1 MDEASVTWCSSS
13 GYHSLAPPRYTTTTT
28 TTSETSHKFYP
39 IGVCDEDDDES
50 DDDSAWGEDE
60 WPLER
65 PLPLPEWGCGR
76 PSLVFP
82 SVQDYRRFL
91 SRVTTR
97 LRRALA
103 LQPYDSISNF
113 VMFAEEYKASGF
125 SSLQDFY
132 RYYDPPLV
140 SGRYTCV
147 GLAADLASRLAD
159 LEGHYPGF
167 KDAIY
172 QVSCQ
177 EELPDEDIEKVISTE
192 QPSAALSF
200 KEHVLLCVR
209 VRVEGRAGVV
219 LLDPGYHVASPV
231 TVMEDGLAPHSGP
244 VLTATARSDVTR
256 TYTYNFPS
264 TTSSYVVWE
273 VEEKRGGKSKFTKS
287 LIHVSRPYLSGVDVT
302 ERRNL
307 AYTFKT
313 LLGRDAAG
321 KFTAGF
327 YFVIKPTPSSS
338 TVTFFRKVN
347 GEMKH
352 IKAPLNYFL
361 QRDEEVEE
369 QEGELKEYIV
379 EKGSWRNVKE
389 QGKMREKRELDMEV
403 EEAVVAVEN
412 GVGRGKGD
420 VRATLCT
427 LASLLQDKGFVGDL
441 LELDKALDALAKQ

>member
-1 MDEASVTWCSSS
+1 MERWPPVSTCWSAVPHACPAVDSCSDLGESVDEASVTWCSSS
-13 GYHSLAPPRYTTTTT
+13 GYHSQALRPFTTTN
-28 TTSETSHKFYP
+28 TTSEASLILPF
-39 IGVCDEDDDES
+39 GGEDEDDDSDDS

-82 SVQDYRRFL
+82 TMQDYRRFI
-91 SRVTTR
+91 SRVSTR

-103 LQPYDSISNF
+103 LQPYDSVSNF
-113 VMFAEEYKASGF
+113 VMFAEEYKASEF

-167 KDAIY
+167 KDSIY
-172 QVSCQ
+172 QVSC
-177 EELPDEDIEKVISTE
+177 EEEVTEDEVADIISTE
-192 QPSAALSF
+192 EPSPSASF

-209 VRVEGRAGVV
+209 IRVEGRAGVV
-219 LLDPGYHVASPV
+219 LLDPGYHVPCPV

-244 VLTATARSDVTR
+244 VETATARSDVQR
-256 TYTYNFPS
+256 IYTYNFPS
-264 TTSSYVVWE
+264 NSSSYVVWE
-273 VEEKRGGKSKFTKS
+273 VEERRGGKSKFTRS
-287 LIHVSRPYLSGVDVT
+287 LVHVSRPYLSGVDVT

-307 AYTFKT
+307 AYPFKT

-327 YFVIKPTPSSS
+327 YFVIKPSSPSST
-338 TVTFFRKVN
+338 TVSFFHNVN

-352 IKAPLNYFL
+352 VKKSLDYFL
-361 QRDEEVEE
+361 QNEERDDEVEA
-369 QEGELKEYIV
+369 
-379 EKGSWRNVKE
+379 
-389 QGKMREKRELDMEV
+389 
-403 EEAVVAVEN
+403 AVLAVEN
-412 GVGRGKGD
+412 GVGRGRGD
-420 VRATLCT
+420 VRATLVT
-427 LASLLQDKGFVGDL
+427 LARLLQDKGFLAEL
-441 LELDKALDALAKQ
+441 LELNKALETLGEQ